1 MVSLGA
7 KDVPGR
13 FDPDSLGSLDPVL
26 RATVER
32 RMNVLGPGYML
43 LYNEPVGFVRGRGA
57 HLFDADGNDYLDAYN
72 NVPSMGHCHPHVADA
87 IAKQAATLNTNT
99 RYAQTAL
106 VDYAERLISYFPDEL
121 QRVTFA
127 CSGSEANDLAMRVA
141 RHHTGNEGFIVSK
154 HAYHGLTREVS
165 SISPTLGEGS
175 PLGANVRTMDPPN
188 PALVPA
194 GLTLEQHM
202 VGEVRRA
209 IGELRRHGFGLA
221 GLIFDLSFMSD
232 GIFVN
237 ETGWLQAVI
246 DEVHAAGGVFIADEV
261 QAGLAR
267 LGSKM
272 WGFQYQGVVPDI
284 VTLGKPMG
292 NGIPLSG
299 VVFRPE
305 VARDFGEKVRYFN
318 TFGGSSVPIA
328 AGAAV
333 LDVLESEGVPERVD
347 RIGGLLREGVR
358 EVLAG
363 SPHVADVRGDGLVL
377 AVEIVENLDTR
388 TPDRERTSRII
399 NAMRERRVLISGA
412 AKDVN
417 VLKVRPPLAFDEAD
431 VTRMVETLAEVAKLH
446 LS

>member
-1 MVSLGA
+1 
-7 KDVPGR
+7 
-13 FDPDSLGSLDPVL
+13 
-26 RATVER
+26 
-32 RMNVLGPGYML
+32 
-43 LYNEPVGFVRGRGA
+43 
-57 HLFDADGNDYLDAYN
+57 
-72 NVPSMGHCHPHVADA
+72 
-87 IAKQAATLNTNT
+87 
-99 RYAQTAL
+99 
-106 VDYAERLISYFPDEL
+106 
-121 QRVTFA
+121 
-127 CSGSEANDLAMRVA
+127 
-141 RHHTGNEGFIVSK
+141 
-154 HAYHGLTREVS
+154 
-165 SISPTLGEGS
+165 
-175 PLGANVRTMDPPN
+175 
-188 PALVPA
+188 
-194 GLTLEQHM
+194 
-202 VGEVRRA
+202 
-209 IGELRRHGFGLA
+209 
-221 GLIFDLSFMSD
+221 
-232 GIFVN
+232 
-237 ETGWLQAVI
+237 
-246 DEVHAAGGVFIADEV
+246 
-261 QAGLAR
+261 
-267 LGSKM
+267 
-272 WGFQYQGVVPDI
+272 
-284 VTLGKPMG
+284 
-292 NGIPLSG
+292 
-299 VVFRPE
+299 VFRPE